1 MRKKKR
7 IKEGKDLLR
16 VVQLVREEVGFTT
29 WV

>member
-1 MRKKKR
+1 MRKKR
-7 IKEGKDLLR
+7 IKEDKDLLR